1 MYVLYIFFKLII
13 DKKQRRER
21 IDRFYL
27 NKKWILS
34 SSFLRFYLIEDLPSL
49 LLVVFAKQ
57 LIIFFG
63 HLVSNL
69 ADNSDSISCNRCDLV
84 SRILWFY
91 SKRTVKRLRIIDE
104 CGSEALTNF
113 KKKEK
118 KEMNKSFK
126 LISNYW
132 VRLSM
137 ISGIINTEIWVVF
150 WSQRTREITQTQTQR
165 FMNRDFM
172 WKPNSILSPYK
183 DLQTF

>member
-1 MYVLYIFFKLII
+1 MIRRRILSCFKLCFLTGKSSQFSFTLFGGMYVLYIFFKLII

-21 IDRFYL
+21 IDRCYL

-84 SRILWFY
+84 SRIL
-91 SKRTVKRLRIIDE
+91 
-104 CGSEALTNF
+104 
-113 KKKEK
+113 
-118 KEMNKSFK
+118 
-126 LISNYW
+126 
-132 VRLSM
+132 
-137 ISGIINTEIWVVF
+137 
-150 WSQRTREITQTQTQR
+150 
-165 FMNRDFM
+165 
-172 WKPNSILSPYK
+172 
-183 DLQTF
+183 